1 MTSTRQLCDAMGAAL
16 QVPGVE
22 KWAAKLVRDGHL
34 PRGADEVN
42 GAEAVGLLLAVLGAS
57 HPEQASQT
65 VERLASLSRLQV
77 SKQFGNLESW
87 MPVPDAEVS
96 HFGLTPLDLVLDI
109 LECLVTDVSGVRAG
123 LIVVAR
129 DAAEVVVYLHSAGEF
144 WRVVYGDS
152 VVFPAGLRISASISE
167 PEIQALA
174 NSLKSSSPD
183 APSHAVEHAMPSLAI
198 N

>member
-1 MTSTRQLCDAMGAAL
+1 MTTTRELVTALGAIL

-22 KWAAKLVRDGHL
+22 RFAARLVRDGYL
-34 PRGADEVN
+34 PRSRDEVN
-42 GAEAVGLLLAVLGAS
+42 GAEAVALLFAVLGAS

-65 VERLASLSRLQV
+65 VERLAGLPRLQV
-77 SKQFGNLESW
+77 SKQFGVCESW

-96 HFGLTPLDLVLDI
+96 HFGLTPVDLVLDI
-109 LECLVTDVSGVRAG
+109 LECLVEDVPGVRAG

-129 DAAEVVVYLHSAGEF
+129 DGAEVVVYLHSAGEF

-152 VVFPAGLRISASISE
+152 TAFPAGLRISASVSE

-174 NSLKSSSPD
+174 NSLKSSSSE

>member
-1 MTSTRQLCDAMGAAL
+1 MITTRQLVTALGAIL
-16 QVPGVE
+16 QVPDVE
-22 KWAAKLVRDGHL
+22 RFAARLVRDGHL
-34 PRGADEVN
+34 ARAGEEVN
-42 GAEAVGLLLAVLGAS
+42 GAEAVALLLAVLGAS

-65 VERLASLSRLQV
+65 VERLAGLPRLQV
-77 SKQFGNLESW
+77 SKQFDVCESW

-96 HFGLTPLDLVLDI
+96 HFGLTPVDLVLDI
-109 LECLVTDVSGVRAG
+109 LECLVEDVPGVRAG

-144 WRVVYGDS
+144 YRVVYRDS
-152 VVFPAGLRISASISE
+152 TAFPAGLRISASVSE

-174 NSLKSSSPD
+174 NSLKSYSPE